1 MTIRNSN
8 NGREMI
14 SGAARWG
21 RRYAALA
28 VAGAVALGGVAAAPH
43 TTGAASIAADG
54 QAHKTAQ
61 ATATPGMGGTMPG
74 MVMGTPTPLPS
85 GSGMTM
91 GATKATTAT
100 PKMTTATPKIMTMY
114 EGAMEMQMY
123 PLSGKAPTW
132 DELSRV
138 YHMLDK
144 ARLATAKYR
153 DVRVAER
160 DGYITAPVLFVVGQ
174 GYHYINPLLV
184 GQPFD
189 PTTPPVLVYNKI
201 NGKMTLSGLM
211 YLMPDAS
218 TYQQLASIFPSSM
231 AGWHR
236 HINNCVTGGRIIDGL
251 KIVPI
256 HDRATCVAHG
266 GAFLKSTGWM
276 VHAWIWQANGSGL
289 FDMDM

>member
-1 MTIRNSN
+1 MNRRDNTNKSGVI
-8 NGREMI
+8 M
-14 SGAARWG
+14 GAARWG

-28 VAGAVALGGVAAAPH
+28 VAGAVALGGVAAATH

-91 GATKATTAT
+91 GATKT
-100 PKMTTATPKIMTMY
+100 TTATPKIMTMY

-123 PLSGKAPTW
+123 PLSGKTPTW

-218 TYQQLASIFPSSM
+218 TYQ
-231 AGWHR
+231 
-236 HINNCVTGGRIIDGL
+236 
-251 KIVPI
+251 
-256 HDRATCVAHG
+256 
-266 GAFLKSTGWM
+266 
-276 VHAWIWQANGSGL
+276 
-289 FDMDM
+289 

>member
-1 MTIRNSN
+1 MNRQDNTHR
-8 NGREMI
+8 
-14 SGAARWG
+14 SGLSKGTARWG

-28 VAGAVALGGVAAAPH
+28 VAGAVALGGVTTATH
-43 TTGAASIAADG
+43 TTGAASIAA
-54 QAHKTAQ
+54 ASHARRTAR
-61 ATATPGMGGTMPG
+61 ATATPKMGRTMPG
-74 MVMGTPTPLPS
+74 MVMSTPTPMPS

-100 PKMTTATPKIMTMY
+100 PKMMTMY

-160 DGYITAPVLFVVGQ
+160 DGYSTAPVLFVAGQ

-189 PTTPPVLVYNKI
+189 PATPPVLVYNKI

-218 TYQQLASIFPSSM
+218 TYQQLASIFPASM
-231 AGWHR
+231 AAWHR
-236 HINNCVTGGRIIDGL
+236 HINNCVTGGRILNGL
-251 KIVPI
+251 KLVPI

-266 GAFLKSTGWM
+266 GHFLKSTGWR